1 MEKTRLK
8 QPVLLIKTGATIPET
23 RDEHGDFEEW
33 FARGMGVADLRLVNV
48 HEGEQPPDP
57 SEFGG
62 VVITGSASM
71 VSHRHD
77 WSENT
82 AAWLADVVH
91 QGMPVLGVCFGHQLL
106 AHALGGVVGPNP
118 RGRQIGTQRIRIL
131 SSAANDPLMGEL
143 PSTVSAQTTHVE
155 SVHELPPGAIRLAS
169 SPRDRNHAFR
179 FGDRA
184 WGVQFHPEFG
194 ADVMSGY
201 IRARSHVIRAEGLDP
216 EHLAN
221 RVSETPVA
229 HGLLGRFARF
239 VAESPRNIDRPQG
252 ASWSTSW
259 TSSWAGQPP
268 ATANAPAETTPRILK
283 SPLIHGSR

>member
-1 MEKTRLK
+1 MKKTRLSR
-8 QPVLLIKTGATIPET
+8 PILLIKTGATIPET

-33 FARGMGVADLRLVNV
+33 FARGMGTSSLSLVNV
-48 HEGEQPPDP
+48 YEGETPPDP
-57 SEFGG
+57 TGFSG

-77 WSENT
+77 WSEHT
-82 AAWLADVVH
+82 AAWLAEVVH
-91 QGMPVLGVCFGHQLL
+91 RGMPVLGVCYGHQLL

-118 RGRQIGTQRIRIL
+118 RGRQIGTTRIRIL
-131 SSAANDPLMGEL
+131 PSAANDPLMGQL
-143 PSTVSAQTTHVE
+143 PTSLAAQTTHVE
-155 SVHELPPGAIRLAS
+155 SVHRLPTGAVRLAS

-216 EHLAN
+216 EDLAN

-229 HGLLGRFARF
+229 HGLLGRFASF
-239 VAESPRNIDRPQG
+239 IADSPRMNTRPADISRVNTG
-252 ASWSTSW
+252 LR
-259 TSSWAGQPP
+259 PIP
-268 ATANAPAETTPRILK
+268 AADEPAPRILK
-283 SPLIHGSR
+283 SPLIHGTR